1 MIHQRILSGEKPFK
15 CDHCDESFFQNITL
29 VYYQKTQGK
38 KTLKYI
44 IILKIIFK
52 SNLVSNQ
59 KVHNGEKPYK
69 CH

>member
-38 KTLKYI
+38 KTLKYNHYVKNY
-44 IILKIIFK
+44 LKK
-52 SNLVSNQ
+52 
-59 KVHNGEKPYK
+59 
-69 CH
+69 

>member
-38 KTLKYI
+38 KTLKYNHYI
-44 IILKIIFK
+44 KNYLKK
-52 SNLVSNQ
+52 
-59 KVHNGEKPYK
+59 
-69 CH
+69 